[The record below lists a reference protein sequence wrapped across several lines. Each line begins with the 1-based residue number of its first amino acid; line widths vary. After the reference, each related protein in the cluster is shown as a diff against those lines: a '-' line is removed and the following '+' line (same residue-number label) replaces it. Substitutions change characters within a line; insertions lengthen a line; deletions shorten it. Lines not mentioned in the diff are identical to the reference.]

1 MKIFIKHR
9 GLLCLLLILCLTLT
23 MTVCAAAEDAAESEP
38 ARPNVVVDYLTSHAP
53 LLLFICI
60 GLGYIVGKITI
71 KNKNHVRIFTVGP
84 TAGTLLV
91 GLIVSQFISVELP
104 AALSTVFFS
113 LFCFAIGFE
122 VGPSFFASLKN
133 TGIKIVAMAAFFA
146 LTGLGTAYA
155 VCRIAGFDVGV
166 GVGMLAGALTQT
178 SIIGAAQLD
187 GDMAANATVAYAL
200 TYVFGTLGVILFVKN
215 VAPLIL
221 NRKLPMMVKKKMD
234 SLSGDSRG
242 KSSQRPINLLQLRA
256 YCVGQESRYVGMTVD
271 QLETANGERLEVVA
285 VYRGGALLE
294 LTEEHPLLSG
304 DVIQLVGDVDALNC
318 ADDLGLCEVT
328 DPAYYQVQ
336 VVNRKLVLTKSFPT
350 AEGAALLSGYGVLT
364 NAGDDEN
371 AFARGKILSV
381 TGSDVAIREV
391 AKRMGYIKDEGN
403 ETDIAFM
410 SLAIA
415 VGLFVGSLAVTL
427 SDLSLSLGESVGV
440 LLAGLVCGW
449 LYNKNPR
456 YGRVPQATGSFLRSL
471 GLNLYIGALALRVGG
486 SFREAMTGNG
496 WLILLLGAIVT
507 LVPHLLSLLFGK
519 FVLKLDDTDL
529 LGGLCGSGTC
539 TAALN
544 SLTEET
550 NSSVFTF
557 GYAPG
562 CAAGNIL
569 LTVMGLLLPFLL

>member
-1 MKIFIKHR
+1 MKPLIKYR
-9 GLLCLLLILCLTLT
+9 GLLCLLLILCVSLT
-23 MTVCAAAEDAAESEP
+23 MTVCAAAEAVGESEP
-38 ARPNVVVDYLTSHAP
+38 AAPNLIVDYLTSHAP

-60 GLGYIVGKITI
+60 GLGYILGKIKIGT
-71 KNKNHVRIFTVGP
+71 FTVGA

-91 GLIVSQFISVELP
+91 GLIVSQFLSVEFP

-133 TGIKIVAMAAFFA
+133 TGIKIVAMAVFFA
-146 LTGLGTAYA
+146 LTGLITVFA

-166 GVGMLAGALTQT
+166 GVGMLAGGLTQT

-215 VAPLIL
+215 VAPLL
-221 NRKLPMMVKKKMD
+221 LRRKLPLMVKDKLD
-234 SLSGDSRG
+234 ALSGNGRG
-242 KSSQRPINLLQLRA
+242 KDEHSPTNLLQLRA
-256 YCVGQESRYVGMTVD
+256 YCVAQESKYVGMTID
-271 QLETANGERLEVVA
+271 QLETANGERVEVVA
-285 VYRGGALLE
+285 VYRGGSLLE

-304 DVIQLVGDVDALNC
+304 DIIQLVGDVDALNS
-318 ADDLGLCEVT
+318 ADNQGLSEVT

-336 VVNRKLVLTKSFPT
+336 VVSRKLVLTKSFEV
-350 AEGAALLSGYGVLT
+350 AEGAALLSKYGVLT
-364 NAGDDEN
+364 DAGSREK
-371 AFARGKILSV
+371 AFTKGKILSV
-381 TGSDVAIREV
+381 TGSEGAIQRV
-391 AKRMGYIKDEGN
+391 AKEMGYIKDEGN
-403 ETDIAFM
+403 DTDIAFM

-415 VGLFVGSLAVTL
+415 VGLFVGSLAITL

-449 LYNKNPR
+449 LYNKHPR
-456 YGRVPQATGSFLRSL
+456 YGRIPQATSLFLKSL

-496 WLILLLGAIVT
+496 WLILLLGIIVT
-507 LVPHLLSLLFGK
+507 LMPHLLSLLFGR

-544 SLTEET
+544 ALTEET
-550 NSSVFTF
+550 QSSVFTL

-569 LTVMGLLLPFLL
+569 LTLMGLLLPLLL